1 MTITIDRLHTNCQNK
16 GQLKHT
22 EWVMQ
27 QYYPLRSQSIAFY
40 LPHQLWDS
48 GYALKKLTRIS
59 SLFIS
64 WDRVLY
70 DMKRL
75 IPAESCH
82 DCNFGFSRSRISLHF
97 SSIAIIAGIFGLAI
111 TTSVTS
117 PLYGQFTTPVSP
129 ALRGFPPSSMFSD
142 EGVIPMCSD
151 ISITYIPISSIGMM
165 NCPPSTVPVV
175 MITSP
180 PTFSGTSSNSISLC
194 TYTVNS
200 EFGSFEFGLTPTI
213 TLTNCVFVSPHFPP
227 LAADTIVSPAMTNF
241 PSFGFPTTLFP

>member
-1 MTITIDRLHTNCQNK
+1 MGHATI
-16 GQLKHT
+16 
-22 EWVMQ
+22 W
-27 QYYPLRSQSIAFY
+27 PLQSQSIAIY

-70 DMKRL
+70 DMNRL

-82 DCNFGFSRSRISLHF
+82 DFNFGFNRTRIRLHF
-97 SSIAIIAGIFGLAI
+97 ISIAIIAGIIGLAI
-111 TTSVTS
+111 TTSTAS
-117 PLYGQFTTPVSP
+117 PLYAQFTTPVSP
-129 ALRGFPPSSMFSD
+129 ALRGFPPSSLFSD

-180 PTFSGTSSNSISLC
+180 LTFSGTSSNLISLC

-200 EFGSFEFGLTPTI
+200 EFGFFEFGLTPTI
-213 TLTNCVFVSPHFPP
+213 TLNNCVFVSSQFPP